1 MGRLRYGVAKAL
13 EEEAN
18 AILRESLR
26 SQKAP
31 EKSDILTPWKEQQR
45 RRREIFVATGTPD
58 PAVRQGVFSRR
69 TNPARP
75 HLNSRDGI
83 VPPRPGELRRGIE
96 SSTLS
101 SFVHD
106 SLFGA
111 EAS

>member
-18 AILRESLR
+18 AILRDSLR
-26 SQKAP
+26 TARAP
-31 EKSDILTPWKEQQR
+31 EKMDILTPWKEQQR
-45 RRREIFVATGTPD
+45 RRREIFVASGVPD

-83 VPPRPGELRRGIE
+83 TPPRPGETRRNE
-96 SSTLS
+96 PTSSLS

-106 SLFGA
+106 SLFG
-111 EAS
+111 EQS

>member
-1 MGRLRYGVAKAL
+1 MGRLRYGVARAL
-13 EEEAN
+13 EDEAN
-18 AILRESLR
+18 AILRASLTNVR
-26 SQKAP
+26 AP
-31 EKSDILTPWKEQQR
+31 EKMDILTPWKEQQR

-83 VPPRPGELRRGIE
+83 VPPRPGELRR
-96 SSTLS
+96 SDSTSTLS

-106 SLFGA
+106 SLFG